1 MDYILLGLAIGMANA
16 LLAVGIVLT
25 YMSTRVINLAH
36 GELGAFCVAVM
47 LALTRNAGW
56 NYAPALL
63 ASLAATGVL
72 AAIIE
77 QGVIRRLEKSPRLI
91 VLIATLG
98 VSQLIIVARLIVPKP
113 KAGKG
118 VELIT
123 GSGVFPVPIDHPIVE
138 FGRVVLRPQHFIALV
153 VGPLVALAVVL
164 FLRRST
170 YGIALRAAAQNSS
183 RALLAGI
190 PVRRVSTIAW
200 VVAGL
205 LSGVASM
212 LLAPIVGYSSSE
224 AIGLPLLMRGLAGA
238 TIAGFDNLGVAF
250 GAGLAIGVA
259 DQLVFLS
266 TGRAG
271 ITDLI
276 VFAAVLIALYVRRSE
291 YRRTSANEETSWDTA
306 EATRP
311 LPLAI
316 LQHVRWRQTVRASV
330 VVLAAVAM
338 AMPWVLTQSALF
350 FTATVFLVA
359 VVAVSLTMLT
369 GWAGQLSIGH
379 WGLAGVGGV
388 FGARMVT
395 MAHFPYWSAFLA
407 AGVIGAL
414 CALLIGLPSLRFEGT
429 SFAVVTLGF
438 GVAASGWLF
447 AQPWFRSGQGLR
459 RPSYLDNRGYYIAA
473 LIFLAITV
481 VIARRL
487 QQSRIG
493 RNMTAVRENARQAE
507 SFGVNLTRTKLTGFV
522 ISGTFAGLAGF
533 MWAIGVG
540 SANGEV
546 FGPVRSLTL
555 VTAVVIGGLGSIAGA
570 VIGAFYMLGIPYFG
584 SNISVYIGL
593 LSTGIGV
600 LTLVM
605 FLPGGFARI
614 GYFVR
619 DKVAAAVTGLD
630 PNPDVVPVSLDR
642 LSAVASPT
650 VVNDP
655 HEVVEK
661 SA

>member
-1 MDYILLGLAIGMANA
+1 MDYITLGLAIGMANA

-56 NYAPALL
+56 SYPAAL
-63 ASLAATGVL
+63 AGSLAATGLL
-72 AAIIE
+72 AALIE
-77 QGVIRRLEKSPRLI
+77 QVVIRRLEKSPRLI

-98 VSQLIIVARLIVPKP
+98 VSQLIIVGRLAVPKP
-113 KAGKG
+113 KAGEG

-123 GSGVFPVPIDHPIVE
+123 GSGVFPVPIDNPVVE

-153 VGPLVALAVVL
+153 AGPLVALAVVL
-164 FLRRST
+164 FLRRSA
-170 YGIALRAAAQNSS
+170 YGIALRAAAQNAS

-200 VVAGL
+200 IVAGV

-224 AIGLPLLMRGLAGA
+224 AVGMPLLMRGLAGA
-238 TIAGFDNLGVAF
+238 TIAGFENLGVAF

-259 DQLVFLS
+259 DQLIFLS

-276 VFAAVLIALYVRRSE
+276 VFLVVLGVLYTRRTE
-291 YRRTSANEETSWDTA
+291 YRRTGANEETSWDTGD
-306 EATRP
+306 ATRP

-316 LQHVRWRQTVRASV
+316 VVHARWQMTVRASV
-330 VVLAAVAM
+330 AALALVALALPVVLTESAV
-338 AMPWVLTQSALF
+338 F

-359 VVAVSLTMLT
+359 MVAISLTMLT

-388 FGARMVT
+388 AGAHLVT
-395 MAHFPYWSAFLA
+395 INHLPFPVALLA
-407 AGVIGAL
+407 AGVVGAL
-414 CALLIGLPSLRFEGT
+414 SALVIGLPALRLEGT
-429 SFAVVTLGF
+429 QLAVVTLGF
-438 GVAASGWLF
+438 GVAASTWLF
-447 AQPWFRSGQGLR
+447 SQPWFRSGRGLH
-459 RPSYLDNRGYYIAA
+459 RPSYLGNRNYY
-473 LIFLAITV
+473 FLALVVLVLTV
-481 VIARRL
+481 IVTRRL
-487 QQSRIG
+487 QRSRIG
-493 RNMTAVRENARQAE
+493 RNMLAVRENSRQAE
-507 SFGVNLTRTKLTGFV
+507 SFGVHVARTKLTGFV
-522 ISGTFAGLAGF
+522 LSGGIAGFAGFL
-533 MWAIGVG
+533 WAIGVG
-540 SANGEV
+540 GANGEV
-546 FGPVRSLTL
+546 FTPVRSLAL

-570 VIGAFYMLGIPYFG
+570 VVGAFYMLGIPYFG

-600 LTLVM
+600 LVLVL

-614 GYFVR
+614 GFFVR
-619 DKVAAAVTGLD
+619 DRVARAVTGLD
-630 PNPDVVPVSLDR
+630 PNPDVVPPSLTEAHLAEAAR
-642 LSAVASPT
+642 RSA
-650 VVNDP
+650 D
-655 HEVVEK
+655 
-661 SA
+661 